1 MDGNLERIAK
11 IAQVGGPAPGLAPT
25 EISTDRTVQRRI
37 AGEAFARLPELFALS
52 HADTSHQASIGFSY
66 LASRLFQL
74 VALPG
79 GLPRHWTPRTSRLS
93 AKPPQQSL
101 S

>member
-1 MDGNLERIAK
+1 MEGNLERSAK
-11 IAQVGGPAPGLAPT
+11 IAQVGGPAPGLAPA

-52 HADTSHQASIGFSY
+52 HADRSHQASIGFSY
-66 LASRLFQL
+66 IASRLFQL

-79 GLPRHWTPRTSRLS
+79 GLRRH
-93 AKPPQQSL
+93 
-101 S
+101 

>member
-1 MDGNLERIAK
+1 MEGNLERIAK

-52 HADTSHQASIGFSY
+52 HADRSHQASIGFSY
-66 LASRLFQL
+66 IANRLFQL

-79 GLPRHWTPRTSRLS
+79 GLRRH
-93 AKPPQQSL
+93 
-101 S
+101 